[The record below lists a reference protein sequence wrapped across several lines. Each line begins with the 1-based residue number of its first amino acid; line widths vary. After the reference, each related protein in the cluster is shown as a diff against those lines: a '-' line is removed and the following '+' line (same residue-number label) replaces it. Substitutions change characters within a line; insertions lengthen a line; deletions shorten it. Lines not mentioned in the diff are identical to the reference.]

1 MDKVKIAIVGMGNCA
16 SSLIQGIYFYKS
28 MKKIPGLLHDEIGK
42 YKIRDIEIVAAFD
55 IDERKVGK
63 DVSEAIFQKPNN
75 TKVFFNK
82 ISKIGVKVLRGPT
95 LDGLPKHMKDFP
107 DEIRFKESK
116 QKSVNVV
123 EILRKTKPDLLINYL
138 PVGSKKA
145 TEYYVNACLEAGVS
159 FINAIPVFI
168 CSREEYSKK
177 FKEKKLVCLGDDIKA
192 QIGAT
197 VTHRVLTNLFEKRG
211 VKLKRTYQLN
221 FGGNT
226 DFLNML
232 ERNILGSKK
241 ISKTESVQ
249 SQLKHPLDK
258 ENIHVGPSDFI
269 PWLKDNKICQIR
281 MEGEQFGGTP
291 VKIDLKL
298 SVEDSP
304 NSAGVMV
311 DAIRC
316 AKLALDRGLS
326 GYLEEISAFAFKHPR
341 KQYTDD
347 EAFRMIE
354 EFIKNRMEEKNA
366 TFPKRKW
373 NGKNRKY

>member
-1 MDKVKIAIVGMGNCA
+1 MAKIKIAIAGIGNCA
-16 SSLIQGIYFYKS
+16 SSLIQGIYYYKN
-28 MKKIPGLLHDEIGK
+28 KKNIPGILHDKIGN
-42 YKIRDIEIVAAFD
+42 YKIGDMEIVSAFD
-55 IDERKVGK
+55 IDERKIGR
-63 DVSEAIFQKPNN
+63 DLSEAIFQKPNN
-75 TKVFFNK
+75 TKIFFNEIPK
-82 ISKIGVKVLRGPT
+82 LRVKVLRGPT
-95 LDGLPKHMKDFP
+95 LDGLPNHMREFP
-107 DEIRFKESK
+107 EEIRFKESK
-116 QKSVNVV
+116 QKPVNVV
-123 EILRKTKPDLLINYL
+123 EILKKTKPDVLINYL
-138 PVGSKKA
+138 PVGSEEA
-145 TEYYVNACLEAGVS
+145 TKYYANACLEAGVS

-168 CSREEYSKK
+168 CSKEEYSKK
-177 FKEKKLVCLGDDIKA
+177 FKEKGLVCLGDDVKA

-197 VTHRVLTNLFEKRG
+197 ITHRVLTNLFEKRG

-232 ERNILGSKK
+232 ERNRLESKK

-249 SQLKHPLDK
+249 SQLKNHLDK
-258 ENIHVGPSDFI
+258 ENIHIGPSDFI

-291 VKIDLKL
+291 VEIDLKL

-304 NSAGVMV
+304 NSAGVMI

-341 KQYTDD
+341 KQFTDD
-347 EAFRMIE
+347 ETFQKME
-354 EFIKNRMEEKNA
+354 NFIKGKLNKN
-366 TFPKRKW
+366 TKK
-373 NGKNRKY
+373 